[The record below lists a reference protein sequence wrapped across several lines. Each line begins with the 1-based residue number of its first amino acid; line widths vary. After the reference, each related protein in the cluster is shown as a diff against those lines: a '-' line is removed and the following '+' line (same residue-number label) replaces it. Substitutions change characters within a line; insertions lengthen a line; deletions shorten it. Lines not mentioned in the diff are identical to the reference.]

1 MLESFFNLLAY
12 GKQWKIKI
20 LHFFTSYSYIFMH
33 KIIKMPLSEDSYTSK
48 SEKSYIYLTLSPTQR
63 QPIKTMNNFNF
74 WFPMFIP

>member
-20 LHFFTSYSYIFMH
+20 LHFFTSFSYIFMH
-33 KIIKMPLSEDSYTSK
+33 KIIKMPLSEDSYPT
-48 SEKSYIYLTLSPTQR
+48 EKSYIYLTLSPNQR